1 MTKDIPQTWSAMK
14 FTRSITSILIFT
26 VLSACIVFAQGK
38 TAAPEQL
45 RHNTAPE
52 SSFLYIGSFTGSA
65 PNGHPDN
72 NPPSKGIYMTRFN
85 VETVALSAPVLVAE
99 VADPTF
105 LAVSPDQKFLYAI
118 TESDPE
124 AFVSSYAID
133 RHTGG
138 LRMLNRM
145 PTGGSGTA
153 YLSLD
158 KTGRFIL
165 LANYGSASVT
175 VIQINS
181 DGSLGKL
188 TSFVQH
194 SAQHTAGDG
203 APDEPH
209 PHSTIASPDNRFVL
223 VPDLGLNKIFV
234 YKFDAEKGV
243 LAFPATAVDLAPD
256 EGPRHFVFSPDG
268 KFGYLIGQTSG
279 NVEVFRWDQATGTL
293 SPVQTATSFPKDL
306 DATNMSAE
314 IGITPNGKFLYE
326 SNRRTHGPSHD
337 LGPDSI
343 VAYQVNQETGALTE
357 IQDIDLGGS
366 IPRCFSIDPTGGYMV
381 IGGQQTNRVELYRI
395 DHENGKLSNSGVSIP
410 IHTPA
415 CMQFAHAQ

>member
-1 MTKDIPQTWSAMK
+1 MK
-14 FTRSITSILIFT
+14 FARSISSIVVLTS
-26 VLSACIVFAQGK
+26 LSACIVFAREK
-38 TAAPEQL
+38 AAAPKQVG
-45 RHNTAPE
+45 HSTAPK
-52 SSFLYIGSFTGSA
+52 SFFLYVGSFTGSA
-65 PNGHPDN
+65 PNGHPDG
-72 NPPSKGIYMTRFN
+72 NPPSKGIYMARFN
-85 VETVALSAPVLVAE
+85 AETGALSAPVLAAE
-99 VADPTF
+99 VANPTF
-105 LAVSPDQKFLYAI
+105 LDVSPDQRFLYAI

-138 LRMLNRM
+138 LQMLNRM
-145 PTGGSGTA
+145 PTGGSGTT
-153 YLSLD
+153 YISLD

-194 SAQHTAGDG
+194 SARRAAGG
-203 APDEPH
+203 EAPAVPR

-223 VPDLGLNKIFV
+223 VPDLGLNKVFV

-243 LAFPATAVDLAPD
+243 LALPATVVDLAPD
-256 EGPRHFVFSPDG
+256 DGPRHFVFSPDG
-268 KFGYLIGQTSG
+268 KLGYLIAQTSG
-279 NVEVFRWDQATGTL
+279 NVDVFRWDPTTGTL
-293 SPVQTATSFPKDL
+293 SPVQTATSFPKGL
-306 DATNMSAE
+306 DAINMSAE

-326 SNRRTHGPSHD
+326 SNRRTRGPSHD

-357 IQDIDLGGS
+357 VQDIDRGGS

-381 IGGQQTNRVELYRI
+381 IGAQQTNRVELYRI

-415 CMQFAHAQ
+415 CMQFVHAQ

>member
-1 MTKDIPQTWSAMK
+1 MK
-14 FTRSITSILIFT
+14 FARSISSILVLT
-26 VLSACIVFAQGK
+26 VLSACIAFAQGK
-38 TAAPEQL
+38 TAAPEQV
-45 RHNTAPE
+45 RYNNAPK
-52 SSFLYIGSFTGSA
+52 SFFLYIGSFIGST
-65 PNGHPDN
+65 PGGHPDG
-72 NPPSKGIYMTRFN
+72 NPPSKGIYMARFN
-85 VETVALSAPVLVAE
+85 AEIGALSAPVLAAE
-99 VADPTF
+99 VANPTF
-105 LAVSPDQKFLYAI
+105 LAVSPNQRFLYAI

-194 SAQHTAGDG
+194 SARRAAGGG
-203 APDEPH
+203 APTVPL

-243 LAFPATAVDLAPD
+243 LAFPATVIDLAPD
-256 EGPRHFVFSPDG
+256 DGPRHFVFSPDG
-268 KFGYLIGQTSG
+268 KFGYLIAQTSG
-279 NVEVFRWDQATGTL
+279 NVDVFHWDQTTGTL
-293 SPVQTATSFPKDL
+293 SPVQTATSFPKGL
-306 DATNMSAE
+306 GAINTSAE

-326 SNRRTHGPSHD
+326 SNRRTHGTSLE

-343 VAYQVNQETGALTE
+343 VAYQVNQETGALTK
-357 IQDIDLGGS
+357 IQDVDMGGS
-366 IPRCFSIDPTGGYMV
+366 IPRCFSIDPTGGYLV
-381 IGGQQTNRVELYRI
+381 VGGQQTNRVELYRI
-395 DHENGKLSNSGVSIP
+395 DHESGKLSNSSVSIP
-410 IHTPA
+410 VHTPA
-415 CMQFAHAQ
+415 CMQFVPAQ